1 MIPYRYVKRPPLVH
15 YSGKINLNPKLVAG
29 LLVLVGIFFF
39 VNAAYPIVSYQILVA
54 PRFAT
59 SFASPTSEGAIAQ
72 SFGAATDN
80 QVLSPL
86 AKNSQT
92 TEVLGT
98 EIDLAD
104 YTKASNWFP
113 GEKVT
118 FAKKENENLSY
129 LFSVPKL
136 GIENAKVLVG
146 MEDLKKSLI
155 QYPGTVM
162 PGKYGNTVIFGH
174 SVLPQ
179 FFNPKNY
186 VSIFSTLPALKIG
199 DSILIEYNGIGY
211 KYLVEQMIEVVPD
224 DISILAQRY
233 DDSYLTL
240 ITCVPPGTFL
250 RRLIVRARLSKI

>member
-1 MIPYRYVKRPPLVH
+1 MIPYRYVKRPPLV
-15 YSGKINLNPKLVAG
+15 YQTRKINFNPKLVAG
-29 LLVLVGIFFF
+29 LLFLAGIFFF
-39 VNAAYPIVSYQILVA
+39 INAAYPIVSYQILIA

-72 SFGAATDN
+72 SFGAV
-80 QVLSPL
+80 QEGLLPL
-86 AKNSQT
+86 LAENPQT
-92 TEVLGT
+92 TEVLGA

-118 FAKKENENLSY
+118 FAQKENENLSY
-129 LFSVPKL
+129 FFSIPKL

-155 QYPGTVM
+155 QYPGTVP
-162 PGKYGNTVIFGH
+162 PGRYGNTVIFGH

-186 VSIFSTLPALKIG
+186 LTIFSTLPTLKIG
-199 DSILIEYNGIGY
+199 DSILVEYNGIEY

>member
-1 MIPYRYVKRPPLVH
+1 MIPYRYIKRPPLVRQT
-15 YSGKINLNPKLVAG
+15 GKINLNPKLAAG
-29 LLVLVGIFFF
+29 LLFLVGIFFF

-86 AKNSQT
+86 TENSQA

-118 FAKKENENLSY
+118 FARKENENLSY
-129 LFSVPKL
+129 LFSIPKL
-136 GIENAKVLVG
+136 EIKNAKVLVG

-155 QYPGTVM
+155 QYPGTVP

-186 VSIFSTLPALKIG
+186 VSIFSTLPTLKIG
-199 DSILIEYNGIGY
+199 DSILVEYNGIEY
-211 KYLVEQMIEVVPD
+211 KYLIEQMIEVVPD

>member
-1 MIPYRYVKRPPLVH
+1 MH
-15 YSGKINLNPKLVAG
+15 YSGKINFNPKLVAG

-39 VNAAYPIVSYQILVA
+39 VNAAYPIVSYQILIA

-72 SFGAATDN
+72 SFGAVYTERSERATDN

-86 AKNSQT
+86 AENSQT

-118 FAKKENENLSY
+118 FARKENENLSY
-129 LFSVPKL
+129 LFSIPKL
-136 GIENAKVLVG
+136 GVKNAKVLVG

-186 VSIFSTLPALKIG
+186 TSIFSTLPTLKTG
-199 DSILIEYNGIGY
+199 DSILVEYNGIEY

-240 ITCVPPGTFL
+240 ITCVPPGTYL